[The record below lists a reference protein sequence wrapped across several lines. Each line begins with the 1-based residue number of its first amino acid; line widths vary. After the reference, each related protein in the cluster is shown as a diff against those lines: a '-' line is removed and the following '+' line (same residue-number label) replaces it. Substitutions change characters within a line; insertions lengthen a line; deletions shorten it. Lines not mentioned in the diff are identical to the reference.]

1 MKKFCLILLIALTT
15 CSAIER
21 SFDDN
26 IILEKNNGK
35 AITLSKTRYTI
46 GVTKRL
52 TSKVKNVRNL
62 PIKGINDI
70 FKGKSGEEF
79 RKKDIVKDRN
89 AWIKHKNLSHSR
101 HVSPKTSML
110 RPDFQ
115 GSRNPGQHYKI
126 KINGE

>member
-1 MKKFCLILLIALTT
+1 MKKFCLILIIVLTT
-15 CSAIER
+15 CSAIEG
-21 SFDDN
+21 SFDDI

-46 GVTKRL
+46 GVTTRL

-89 AWIKHKNLSHSR
+89 AWIKNKNLSPSR
-101 HVSPKTSML
+101 HVPPKTSTL
-110 RPDFQ
+110 KYGLS
-115 GSRNPGQHYKI
+115 GSRNPGQHYKH
-126 KINGE
+126 KTNGQ